1 MLGFSRVAVQGV
13 NNYSAS
19 IAGFEAGGSATGSQN
34 MARLIAQTMQQCSKT
49 ELCVSGYSQG
59 AKVADN
65 AANRITQA
73 LTSINSVLLFGDPDD
88 GEAFGKAPASKLTV
102 RDFSV
107 FEFRICTFLGL
118 RDMSRSL
125 LRHIS

>member
-1 MLGFSRVAVQGV
+1 MLGSSRVAVRGV
-13 NNYSAS
+13 NDYLAD

-34 MARLIAQTMQQCSKT
+34 MARLIAQTMQQCPKM

-65 AANRITQA
+65 AANMITQA
-73 LTSINSVLLFGDPDD
+73 LINSVVLFGDPDD
-88 GEAFGKAPASKLTV
+88 GEALGKAHASKVSV

-107 FEFRICTFLGL
+107 F
-118 RDMSRSL
+118 
-125 LRHIS
+125 